1 LERSST
7 GPTPE
12 RGDGV
17 VDEACREG
25 VLSSVELNALLGEDH
40 GLRLTRLGVGVDGLE
55 LEVGGWD
62 AVTQG
67 DSVLIVGILS
77 LPGGKPRS

>member
-1 LERSST
+1 LESSST

-12 RGDGV
+12 SGDGA

-25 VLSSVELNALLGEDH
+25 VLSTVELNGLLDEDH

-55 LEVGGWD
+55 MEVAGW
-62 AVTQG
+62 ATVPQG